1 MIDAS
6 LLPLTYRHHAGA
18 PNPNSELQ
26 LQLSFSLSFFLSLCL
41 HSNRHAIYRASDK
54 ECLPHRQLQLQLQV
68 RPQLAADLYDAL
80 WRIQPYLWWHLPR
93 RVLSVWFIATS
104 SRVELRFD
112 SDSQQIGAN
121 RRRTN
126 KIRNWNRNCASLWS
140 LQSIRRGT
148 KQTYSYRL
156 IDRSVVR
163 MGYCLA
169 VT

>member
-1 MIDAS
+1 MHHCCHS
-6 LLPLTYRHHAGA
+6 LIGTTQVPPT
-18 PNPNSELQ
+18 Q
-26 LQLSFSLSFFLSLCL
+26 LRTATATLSLSFFLSLCL

-54 ECLPHRQLQLQLQV
+54 ECLPHRQLQLQLQLQV

-80 WRIQPYLWWHLPR
+80 WRIQAYLWWHLPR